1 MYDFLYKLGDAV
13 INFFHPKAFLNSLP
27 LLLEGM
33 VGIFIVM
40 AVIFAVIWGLQKFS
54 K

>member
-1 MYDFLYKLGDAV
+1 MYDFLFKLGSAV
-13 INFFHPKAFLNSLP
+13 VSFFKPQAFVASLP

-33 VGIFIVM
+33 IGIFIVM
-40 AVIFAVIWGLQKFS
+40 AVIFAVIWGLQKLS

>member
-1 MYDFLYKLGDAV
+1 MY
-13 INFFHPKAFLNSLP
+13 NFFYTIGSAVVNFFKPQAFVASLP

-33 VGIFIVM
+33 IGIFIVM
-40 AVIFAVIWGLQKFS
+40 AVIFAVIWGLQKLS

>member
-1 MYDFLYKLGDAV
+1 MYDFFYNLGNAV
-13 INFFHPKAFLNSLP
+13 INFFHPKAFVESLP

-33 VGIFIVM
+33 IGIFIVM